1 MSETGIYSDHLRRH
15 LWNLEEYPE
24 LVAAMR
30 NVVYEKSRGELTGI
44 LGFKLDSLGLVKW
57 KDNKYHPRCELYRQ
71 YFQVHL

>member
-30 NVVYEKSRGELTGI
+30 NIISENSREHLTGI

-57 KDNKYHPRCELYRQ
+57 RGNKYYPRCQLYSQ

>member
-30 NVVYEKSRGELTGI
+30 NVVYEKSPGELTGI

-57 KDNKYHPRCELYRQ
+57 KDNKYNPRCELYRQ